1 MFTHVLMVISVKLA
15 IYRKSETQ
23 LMILVILQTYLIL
36 DNVL

>member
-1 MFTHVLMVISVKLA
+1 MFTHVLMVISVKLE
-15 IYRKSETQ
+15 IYHNSETQ